1 MEELRVT
8 YQIQSTGEGILFGWG
23 TASPTAVGRKN
34 KWGKFTDRV
43 VGSLVSLTY
52 SYFKIIPLL
61 KLLSREDI
69 LSVSLL

>member
-1 MEELRVT
+1 MKGLSLDGARPLPLQWEEKINVSKL
-8 YQIQSTGEGILFGWG
+8 I
-23 TASPTAVGRKN
+23 
-34 KWGKFTDRV
+34 DRV

-69 LSVSLL
+69 LSLSLL